1 MTELG
6 YGDDIYKL
14 AMLSHRQREDIIDKL
29 FVLPGHRSKF
39 IEFFKVVDQVCNSYF
54 NDFIALPKKHNHE
67 NFRVSST
74 PEFFWSDRDDS
85 IRAF

>member
-1 MTELG
+1 MEIHSKPIFKLFKGFKLQQYAIKMTELG

-39 IEFFKVVDQVCNSYF
+39 IEFFKVVDQLY
-54 NDFIALPKKHNHE
+54 PK
-67 NFRVSST
+67 
-74 PEFFWSDRDDS
+74 S
-85 IRAF
+85 IIMKTLE